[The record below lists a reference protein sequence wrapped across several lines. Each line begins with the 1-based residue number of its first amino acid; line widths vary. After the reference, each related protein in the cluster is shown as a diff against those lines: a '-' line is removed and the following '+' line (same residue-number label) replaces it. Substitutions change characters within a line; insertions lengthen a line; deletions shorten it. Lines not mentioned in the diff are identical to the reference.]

1 MSIIEYLNLNARKYS
16 KKVALVID
24 EKEYTYE
31 ELSNL
36 VNKIISV
43 LRKNKISHKSV
54 VLLIEDNTLSHVCS
68 LFALSYIN
76 ACIVP
81 ASTYY
86 SFDHL
91 KKLAEIAKVNAI
103 VGNSK
108 YCLFFKKNSNITNL
122 ISTNKTVYFPY
133 LFNFEKLKKFVLLKK
148 INCNKN
154 YIVSLSSGS
163 TGNPKPIIFSQNTKI
178 QRFNLMKNL
187 YDINFSDKIILTCPL
202 DHSLGMRILF
212 LSVLSG
218 ATIVIMNKFL
228 PKKYI
233 DLTKKHSITFSILV
247 ANQIYD
253 IAKDNSLLKS
263 LYLKKGLVSASASL
277 NNSTKKKIIKQ
288 GLNLF
293 EMYGASEVGTVTSI
307 NLKKEKKSLKSVG
320 KIYNKLIKVK
330 ILSKKNKILPKNKV
344 GEIIC
349 TTPGIF
355 KGYLGPKKINKD
367 AFHGK
372 FFKTGDIGYLD
383 KKGYLYYLGR
393 KKNIIR
399 RSGITVYPEDIEN
412 TLLLDKNIKEVAVLG
427 KQKNMSDNIYVFIK
441 KEKNIN
447 HDYVQKICLKKLST
461 FQLPNKIFLIDNLPK
476 SNLGKINKSKLKKYL
491 N

>member
-54 VLLIEDNTLSHVCS
+54 VLLIEDNSLSHVCS

-178 QRFNLMKNL
+178 Q
-187 YDINFSDKIILTCPL
+187 
-202 DHSLGMRILF
+202 
-212 LSVLSG
+212 
-218 ATIVIMNKFL
+218 
-228 PKKYI
+228 
-233 DLTKKHSITFSILV
+233 
-247 ANQIYD
+247 
-253 IAKDNSLLKS
+253 
-263 LYLKKGLVSASASL
+263 
-277 NNSTKKKIIKQ
+277 
-288 GLNLF
+288 
-293 EMYGASEVGTVTSI
+293 
-307 NLKKEKKSLKSVG
+307 
-320 KIYNKLIKVK
+320 
-330 ILSKKNKILPKNKV
+330 
-344 GEIIC
+344 
-349 TTPGIF
+349 
-355 KGYLGPKKINKD
+355 
-367 AFHGK
+367 
-372 FFKTGDIGYLD
+372 
-383 KKGYLYYLGR
+383 
-393 KKNIIR
+393 
-399 RSGITVYPEDIEN
+399 
-412 TLLLDKNIKEVAVLG
+412 
-427 KQKNMSDNIYVFIK
+427 
-441 KEKNIN
+441 
-447 HDYVQKICLKKLST
+447 
-461 FQLPNKIFLIDNLPK
+461 
-476 SNLGKINKSKLKKYL
+476 
-491 N
+491 